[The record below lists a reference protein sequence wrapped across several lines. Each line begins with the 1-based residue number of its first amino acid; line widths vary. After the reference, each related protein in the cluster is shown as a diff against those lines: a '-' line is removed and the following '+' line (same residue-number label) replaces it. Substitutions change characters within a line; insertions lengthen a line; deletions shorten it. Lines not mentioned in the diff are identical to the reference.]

1 MAAICSA
8 GVSPSGGRPTTPT
21 ATCFFKPVT
30 RVMKISSRLEPT
42 MARNFTRSSSGLL
55 SSWASSNTRRWNSS
69 MLSSRLMK
77 SLGSSSSTG
86 ATSALVFSEVFISSI
101 AGLLRLLFA
110 GFARFSFAGLGF
122 SGSTEFYLNKRIIMQ
137 LLAEL
142 IYQGFEH
149 FNARIPFAVA
159 FDDRPGSCN
168 RAGLEQ
174 HLVDHGRV
182 DVPFI
187 AITPVFISEF
197 PVAQQI
203 SRARF
208 QTAPFFFL
216 SYFYPKF

>member
-8 GVSPSGGRPTTPT
+8 GVSPSGGRSTTPA
-21 ATCFFKPVT
+21 ATCFFKPAT
-30 RVMKISSRLEPT
+30 RIMKNSSRLEPT

-69 MLSSRLMK
+69 ILSSRLMK
-77 SLGSSSSTG
+77 SLGSFRSTW
-86 ATSALVFSEVFISSI
+86 ATSALGLSEVFNSSI
-101 AGLLRLLFA
+101 PGLLRLLFA
-110 GFARFSFAGLGF
+110 GFARFPFAGLVF
-122 SGSTEFYLNKRIIMQ
+122 SGSAELYLNEGVIMQ

-142 IYQGFEH
+142 VYQGFEH
-149 FNARIPFAVA
+149 FNARVQFAVA

-182 DVPFI
+182 DVTFI

-197 PVAQQI
+197 PVAQ
-203 SRARF
+203 
-208 QTAPFFFL
+208 
-216 SYFYPKF
+216 